1 MILGRFVEATGQHV
15 HRPVEA
21 VYASLLGTLSLG
33 RTHETFQL
41 ANEYLHVDSL
51 RCPAIFLYH
60 FEIDW
65 KRVDFLPAALPLMPI
80 EKMQM

>member
-1 MILGRFVEATGQHV
+1 M
-15 HRPVEA
+15 
-21 VYASLLGTLSLG
+21 ASIIWYYCKRDLSNDSEEL
-33 RTHETFQL
+33 ETFQL
-41 ANEYLHVDSL
+41 ANEYLHVGSL

-80 EKMQM
+80 EKMQV